1 MKIRLD
7 EILIKK
13 GLVLNIVE
21 ARAEIM
27 AGMVFVDGVRSDK
40 AGTLI
45 KEDAKVELRQ
55 KCPYVSRGGY
65 KIAGAIQ
72 SFGLSVEDKSCLD
85 IGSSTGGFTDCLLKN
100 GAKEV
105 CCVDVGVELAWK
117 LRNDSRV
124 TVMEKTNIR
133 HCTRETFG
141 KEFDFI
147 CGDVSFISLK
157 HVFPVA
163 EEVIADDGEC
173 VFLVKPQFE
182 AKREQVERGGIVRD
196 FEVHFEVL
204 QKVLEYTNLV
214 CIGVTVSPI
223 KGGEGNVEYLIWL
236 KKDGQKVTIENIREA
251 VDDAKTRYQKNKDM
265 ATDGRS

>member
-1 MKIRLD
+1 MKVRLD
-7 EILIKK
+7 EILVKK
-13 GLVLNIVE
+13 GLTADITQ

-40 AGTLI
+40 AGNLI
-45 KEDAKVELRQ
+45 KDDAVVELRK

-65 KIAGAIQ
+65 KIAGAIE
-72 SFGLSVEDKSCLD
+72 SFNLSVQDKSCLD
-85 IGSSTGGFTDCLLKN
+85 IGSSTGGFTDCLLQN
-100 GAKEV
+100 GAKDV

-117 LRNDSRV
+117 LRNDARV

-133 HCTRETFG
+133 HCTRESFG
-141 KEFDFI
+141 KTFDFI

-163 EEVIADDGEC
+163 EEVLSEGGEC

-182 AKREQVERGGIVRD
+182 ARREQVERGGIVRD
-196 FEVHFEVL
+196 FEVHLEVL

-236 KKDGQKVTIENIREA
+236 KKEGERVSLENIIEA
-251 VDDAKTRYQKNKDM
+251 VNDAKERYQKNTNM
-265 ATDGRS
+265 A